1 MTADADIRHREA
13 EPAVFAPIGDRCEF
27 TKRVYCTVRLVV
39 LSSRSPTMR

>member
-1 MTADADIRHREA
+1 MPTSATGRLS
-13 EPAVFAPIGDRCEF
+13 PAVFAPIGDRCEF